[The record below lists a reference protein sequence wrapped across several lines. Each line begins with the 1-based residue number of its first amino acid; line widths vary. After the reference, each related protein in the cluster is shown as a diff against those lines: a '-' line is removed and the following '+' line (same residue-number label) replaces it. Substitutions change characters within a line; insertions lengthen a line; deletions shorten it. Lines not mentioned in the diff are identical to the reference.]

1 MSNEMTTTL
10 TAAPGGIMTDEVG
23 VITGEVEIRSTV
35 TDAGHASAQTRYAG
49 ADEWYTITEAA
60 EHLGSPT
67 ELPIYH
73 TKLVAKYLGPEQ

>member
-1 MSNEMTTTL
+1 MSNELTTTL

-35 TDAGHASAQTRYAG
+35 TDSGQASAQTRYAG
-49 ADEWYTITEAA
+49 AEEWYTISAA
-60 EHLGSPT
+60 AARLGSPT
-67 ELPIYH
+67 ELPVYH